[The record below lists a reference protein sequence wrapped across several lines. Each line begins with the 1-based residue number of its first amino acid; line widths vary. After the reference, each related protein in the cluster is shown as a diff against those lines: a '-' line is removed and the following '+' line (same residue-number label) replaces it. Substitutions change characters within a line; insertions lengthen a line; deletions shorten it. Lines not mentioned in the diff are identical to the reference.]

1 MVNLDNK
8 EQIKTPWGDLLLKSL
23 IHGLEMLME
32 KKRNVKGQLQG
43 CQEFTTEENRETNQP
58 QNLPW
63 INTQNRRV

>member
-23 IHGLEMLME
+23 IHGLETLME

-43 CQEFTTEENRETNQP
+43 CQEFTTEENRET
-58 QNLPW
+58 
-63 INTQNRRV
+63 